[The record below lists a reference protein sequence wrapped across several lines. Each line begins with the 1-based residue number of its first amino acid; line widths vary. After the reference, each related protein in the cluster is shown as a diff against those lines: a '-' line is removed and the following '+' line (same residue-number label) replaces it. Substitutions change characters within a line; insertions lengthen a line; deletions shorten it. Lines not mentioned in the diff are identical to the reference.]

1 MRRIRSK
8 SGASKRAL
16 PESLTQH
23 LSDPK
28 IHILRTPDGRRRPS
42 RASGR
47 AAEAGRKVLISLV
60 TLAVLVLA
68 GGHLVHAW

>member
-42 RASGR
+42 RA
-47 AAEAGRKVLISLV
+47 AEAGRKVLISLV